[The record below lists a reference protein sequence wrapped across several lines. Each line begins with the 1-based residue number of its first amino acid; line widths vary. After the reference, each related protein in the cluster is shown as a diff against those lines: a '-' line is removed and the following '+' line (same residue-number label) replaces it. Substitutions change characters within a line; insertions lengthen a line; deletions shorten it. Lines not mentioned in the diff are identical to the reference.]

1 MTMDEDTRNPF
12 DAVYR
17 QPIGE
22 QARALWRAAFGDE
35 YPEELET
42 LSFVT
47 RSELALMIA
56 ELGVHA
62 GDVVADLGCGRG
74 GPGIALAAATG
85 ATLVGVDSSRCAL
98 ARAREGAVRAGIEGR
113 ARFIAGD
120 LGALPLGDASMS
132 AVICIDAIQLAPD
145 RAQTLADIARIVR
158 PGGRLYFSTWDVLV
172 PELEPYEPIADHRP
186 LLAAAGFAVV
196 RYDEPAGWRDRQAS
210 LYAHALARADELSD
224 LVARAIVDEAHALG
238 GRLGDLRRVLCIA
251 ERLPGRAETPAP
263 ERGRD
268 AAAAKQGGSPSTCGN
283 RAPGCAPYVTRSAI
297 DDDARDFAMHSL
309 ARALQRI

>member
-1 MTMDEDTRNPF
+1 MMTDEDTGNPF

-17 QPIGE
+17 QPTGE

-47 RSELALMIA
+47 RTELAIMIG
-56 ELGVHA
+56 ELGLGA

-98 ARAREGAVRAGIEGR
+98 VRAREAAVRAGLERR
-113 ARFIAGD
+113 ARFIAGEI
-120 LGALPLGDASMS
+120 GALPLRDASVN

-145 RAQTLADIARIVR
+145 RALTLADVARIVR

-172 PELEPYEPIADHRP
+172 PTLEPYEPIADHRP
-186 LLAAAGFAVV
+186 LLEAAGFAVL
-196 RYDEPAGWRDRQAS
+196 RYDEPAGWRERQAS

-238 GRLGDLRRVLCIA
+238 DRLGDLRRVLCIA
-251 ERLPGRAETPAP
+251 ERLPESAREHTTEPCR
-263 ERGRD
+263 E
-268 AAAAKQGGSPSTCGN
+268 
-283 RAPGCAPYVTRSAI
+283 TRSM
-297 DDDARDFAMHSL
+297 RPP
-309 ARALQRI
+309 RA